1 MAAKTRRSRS
11 AAARPNSPA
20 TGGTRVAIVTRIS
33 TDEVNQPYSLEAQA
47 KGLEAFVAS
56 QPGQTITHRFVD
68 QASGATLERP
78 GLQAAL
84 EAARAREFDVLL
96 VYRIDRL
103 TRSIVGL
110 MTIVE
115 ELDEAGVALRSATE
129 PIDTHGPVGRML
141 LQLLGIFAEF
151 ERGLLIDRITK
162 GFERKAARGE
172 WLGGPGPYGYAL
184 DSATKTLV
192 PESHEAAIVQAIFAK
207 YVEERYGATA
217 LANWLNDT
225 GQRSRY
231 DRLWSNQ
238 TVLRVLRNP
247 VYLGKIAHGGDLH
260 DGKHDAILEEN
271 VFASA
276 QRLLD
281 ERAAEST
288 TIRPTTSEYLLSG
301 KLRCRTCGGSFI
313 GAGARGRNGYYRYY
327 VCRTRQAKGAR
338 GCAAQRIPAD
348 DLEDAVIG
356 ALLATY
362 SNYDLLEKA
371 ASDAYAE
378 ATSELPRLEAEL
390 VSTETQLKETSTAID
405 RYLRAFEA
413 GTMSDTLC
421 APRIA
426 ELSERRNELAARRN
440 ELVVQVRTSAP
451 QLPGPSELRAIGG
464 QLDKAIRQSSPDV
477 VKQLLDEL
485 IDRVDISPDKQAQP
499 FFWVPDEQ
507 RPGPVMARACGT
519 PVRMGPHHVEVAG
532 IEPASSSVSTGLLR
546 AQPAASSRVLN
557 HRRRLSWAPVT
568 LRCPRGLGDD
578 ALRVSPSR

>member
-1 MAAKTRRSRS
+1 
-11 AAARPNSPA
+11 
-20 TGGTRVAIVTRIS
+20 VLAIVTRIS

-84 EAARAREFDVLL
+84 AGARAGDFDVLL
-96 VYRIDRL
+96 VYRIDRIS
-103 TRSIVGL
+103 RSIVGL

-115 ELDEAGVALRSATE
+115 ALDAAGVALRSATE
-129 PIDTHGPVGRML
+129 PIDTQGPVGRML

-172 WLGGPGPYGYAL
+172 WLGGPGPYGYTL

-192 PESHEAAIVQAIFAK
+192 AHPDEAAIVGAIFAK

-217 LANWLNDT
+217 LAHWLNDT
-225 GQRSRY
+225 GQRSRNGK
-231 DRLWSNQ
+231 LWSNQ

-247 VYLGKIAHGGDLH
+247 VYLGKIAHGDDLH
-260 DGKHDAILEEN
+260 DGKHEAIVEET

-276 QRLLD
+276 QKLLD

-301 KLRCRTCGGSFI
+301 KLRCQSCGGSFV
-313 GAGARGRNGYYRYY
+313 GAGAHGRNGYYRYY

-338 GCAAQRIPAD
+338 ACTGQRVPAD
-348 DLEDAVIG
+348 DLEDAVVG
-356 ALLATY
+356 ALLAIY

-378 ATSELPRLEAEL
+378 ATSERPRLEVEL
-390 VSTETQLKETSTAID
+390 ANTEAQLKETSTAID

-426 ELSERRNELAARRN
+426 ELSERRDELIARRD
-440 ELVVQVRTSAP
+440 ELTIQVRAAATRLPSAA
-451 QLPGPSELRAIGG
+451 EIRAVSG
-464 QLDKAIRQSSPDV
+464 QLEMAIRESSPDV

-507 RPGPVMARACGT
+507 RPGPSLARACGT
-519 PVRMGPHHVEVAG
+519 PVRMGPHQVVLRCRYSN
-532 IEPASSSVSTGLLR
+532 PGLLHG
-546 AQPAASSRVLN
+546 Q
-557 HRRRLSWAPVT
+557 
-568 LRCPRGLGDD
+568 LRDLVD
-578 ALRVSPSR
+578 AL

>member
-1 MAAKTRRSRS
+1 MATKTRRNRS
-11 AAARPNSPA
+11 AAAGPDGPA
-20 TGGTRVAIVTRIS
+20 AGGTRVAIVTRIS
-33 TDEVNQPYSLEAQA
+33 TDEINQPYSLEAQS

-68 QASGATLERP
+68 QASGATLDRP

-84 EAARAREFDVLL
+84 DAARAGAFDVLL

-115 ELDEAGVALRSATE
+115 ELDAAGVALRSATE

-151 ERGLLIDRITK
+151 ERSLLIDRITK

-172 WLGGPGPYGYAL
+172 WLGGPGPYGYVL

-192 PESHEAAIVQAIFAK
+192 PEPHEAAMVQAIFAK

-247 VYLGKIAHGGDLH
+247 VYLGKIAHGDDLH
-260 DGKHDAILEEN
+260 DGKHEAIVDES

-276 QRLLD
+276 QKLLD

-301 KLRCRTCGGSFI
+301 KLRCQSCGGSFV
-313 GAGARGRNGYYRYY
+313 GAGAHGRNGYYRYY

-338 GCAAQRIPAD
+338 GCTGQRVPAD

-378 ATSELPRLEAEL
+378 ATSERPRLEVEL
-390 VSTETQLKETSTAID
+390 ANTEAQLKETSTAID
-405 RYLRAFEA
+405 RYLRAFES
-413 GTMSDTLC
+413 GTMSDILC

-426 ELSERRNELAARRN
+426 ELSERRHELTARRD
-440 ELVVQVRTSAP
+440 ELTIQVRASATR
-451 QLPGPSELRAIGG
+451 LPSAAEIRAVSG
-464 QLDKAIRQSSPDV
+464 QLEIAIRESSPDV

-507 RPGPVMARACGT
+507 RPGPSLARACGT
-519 PVRMGPHHVEVAG
+519 PVRMGPHQVEVAG
-532 IEPASSSVSTGLLR
+532 IEPASSSFSLGLLR
-546 AQPAASSRVLN
+546 AQPIRDCRDG
-557 HRRRLSWAPVT
+557 RRDRRWRPS
-568 LRCPRGLGDD
+568 
-578 ALRVSPSR
+578 VSD